1 MELDGPVETWE
12 LVARESIR
20 DLIARY
26 NANGDSG
33 RFAQV
38 AELFTEDARYDV
50 EGVVHTGAS
59 GVLEVMTAA
68 AAAMG
73 SDGAPSMVRHLTS
86 TTQID
91 VTSETDASARSYWVV
106 LLPHGLDHWG
116 RYLDTFSAVDG
127 RWRFASRRVVED
139 GEVEGGWAHRRHQLP

>member
-1 MELDGPVETWE
+1 MEIWE

-38 AELFTEDARYDV
+38 AELFADDAIYDV
-50 EGVVHTGAS
+50 EGVRHIGAK
-59 GVLEVMTAA
+59 GIFDVMTAA

-73 SDGAPSMVRHLTS
+73 SEGAPSVVRHLTS
-86 TTQID
+86 TMQID
-91 VTSETDASARSYWVV
+91 VTSETDASARSYWQVI
-106 LLPHGLDHWG
+106 LPHGLDHWG
-116 RYLDTFSAVDG
+116 RYLDTFRVVDG
-127 RWRFASRRVVED
+127 KWRFASRRVVED
-139 GEVEGGWAHRRHQLP
+139 GEVEGGWAHERHQVP

>member
-1 MELDGPVETWE
+1 MELWE

-38 AELFTEDARYDV
+38 AALFTEDAVYDV
-50 EGVVHTGAS
+50 EGVVHRGAQ
-59 GVLEVMTAA
+59 GVLDVMTTAA
-68 AAAMG
+68 RDMG
-73 SDGAPSMVRHLTS
+73 SSGAPSIVRHFTS

-91 VTSETDASARSYWVV
+91 LTDQTHATARSYWAVV
-106 LLPHGLDHWG
+106 MPHGLDHWG
-116 RYLDTFSAVDG
+116 RYLDAYEQREGRWLIAQRTVVVDG
-127 RWRFASRRVVED
+127 Q
-139 GEVEGGWAHRRHQLP
+139 VEGGWDWQQRHQVP